1 MKSRLRF
8 VIYIGS
14 CLFLLL
20 GIRAQP
26 QNGQTEPSSKGAWEV
41 KILKAS
47 QPEKVDV
54 LGGMI
59 YGRSGAPPDN
69 QRWLQ
74 LYVELTPPKPEESI
88 AVKRIR
94 VVDNSSVTYSAL
106 AIANVEDSP
115 AFSFFED
122 IGKPDLSGRRSA
134 GFGLRDKERNTT
146 VMVVKL
152 GDAGETT
159 LSLRKK
165 QAARMLI
172 LFAVPSNTEKLYF
185 QIESVARVVVPL
197 AQKR

>member
-20 GIRAQP
+20 GIQAQP

-74 LYVELTPPKPEESI
+74 LYVELTPPKPDESI
-88 AVKRIR
+88 AVKGIR

-115 AFSFFED
+115 VFSFFED
-122 IGKPDLSGRRSA
+122 IGRPDLSGRRSA
-134 GFGLRDKERNTT
+134 GFGLSDKEGNMS

-165 QAARMLI
+165 QGARMLI

-185 QIESVARVVVPL
+185 QIENVARVVVPL